1 MLVPLYL
8 IWYLATPEPPV
19 SVELS
24 DIVTSWFVQLPLL
37 ELVIVGAVGA
47 VVSIFFTVAVV
58 ELDIFPTASLA
69 HI

>member
-47 VVSIFFTVAVV
+47 VLSILILVDDALET
-58 ELDIFPTASLA
+58 LPTLSTAL
-69 HI
+69 